1 MKLTPIRKLSPFGA
15 MPATHSGSPRGIRT
29 VLLKGAA
36 VFAGI
41 LLLAVSVTR
50 PAQHGAFQWPD
61 ASHYWR
67 ILVNVNQYIE
77 SRPPAWFAQ
86 DKVVTDLDVINVSP
100 MSHEAAEHYAKV
112 RKLLESRHIAV
123 GTYISGTTVEPEA
136 MQTTYP
142 LVAVPIE
149 QMPANAKYV
158 GSWPGHAERR
168 IIDVTDPETRHAFQA
183 GITQLWQQSPAPIR
197 FVDNAAIHPAVE
209 RKQPWQAYCENMEEI
224 RKIAESQN
232 SRVIFNIAMHVGL
245 MSDDDTRRLI
255 QAIGPDNG
263 IALEMPWHASIQKS
277 PEATAKAVARYRQL
291 LDSGLVV
298 IMLPVNID
306 ANVLSDWIRTWRKPG
321 DHLYISAI
329 FWKPPDLSAYTGQ

>member
-1 MKLTPIRKLSPFGA
+1 MKSRSSFGVIRAKSSSSCHRNCK
-15 MPATHSGSPRGIRT
+15 T
-29 VLLKGAA
+29 LLKSVAMSVG
-36 VFAGI
+36 VF
-41 LLLAVSVTR
+41 LLAVPVTR

-61 ASHYWR
+61 SSHYWR

-86 DKVVTDLDVINVSP
+86 DKVVTDLNVINVSP
-100 MSHEAAEHYAKV
+100 ASHEAAEHYAKV

-136 MQTTYP
+136 VQTTYP

-168 IIDVTDPETRHAFQA
+168 IIDVTDPDTRHAFQA
-183 GITQLWQQSPAPIR
+183 GLTQLWQQSPAPIR

-209 RKQPWQAYCENMEEI
+209 RKQPWQAYCDNIEEI

-232 SRVIFNIAMHVGL
+232 SRAIFNIAMHVGL
-245 MSDDDTRRLI
+245 MSDDETQRLI
-255 QAIGPDNG
+255 RAVGPDNG

-329 FWKPPDLSAYTGQ
+329 FWKPPDLSAYSGQ

>member
-1 MKLTPIRKLSPFGA
+1 
-15 MPATHSGSPRGIRT
+15 
-29 VLLKGAA
+29 
-36 VFAGI
+36 
-41 LLLAVSVTR
+41 
-50 PAQHGAFQWPD
+50 
-61 ASHYWR
+61 
-67 ILVNVNQYIE
+67 
-77 SRPPAWFAQ
+77 
-86 DKVVTDLDVINVSP
+86 
-100 MSHEAAEHYAKV
+100 
-112 RKLLESRHIAV
+112 
-123 GTYISGTTVEPEA
+123 
-136 MQTTYP
+136 MQTSYP

-168 IIDVTDPETRHAFQA
+168 IIDVTDPDTRHAFQA
-183 GITQLWQQSPAPIR
+183 GLTQLWQQSPAPIR

-209 RKQPWQAYCENMEEI
+209 RKQPWSAYCDNIEEI

-263 IALEMPWHASIQKS
+263 IALEMPWHPSIQKS

-291 LDSGLVV
+291 LDAGLVV
-298 IMLPVNID
+298 IMLPVKID
-306 ANVLSDWIRTWRKPG
+306 ANVLGEWIRTWRKPS

-329 FWKPPDLSAYTGQ
+329 FWKPPDFSAYTGQ

>member
-1 MKLTPIRKLSPFGA
+1 MAFASRALTKTEIAYSQIEKEQLAIVFAMERFHTYVYGRKCTVITDHKPLIAIRKKPLN
-15 MPATHSGSPRGIRT
+15 
-29 VLLKGAA
+29 AA
-36 VFAGI
+36 
-41 LLLAVSVTR
+41 
-50 PAQHGAFQWPD
+50 
-61 ASHYWR
+61 
-67 ILVNVNQYIE
+67 
-77 SRPPAWFAQ
+77 
-86 DKVVTDLDVINVSP
+86 
-100 MSHEAAEHYAKV
+100 
-112 RKLLESRHIAV
+112 
-123 GTYISGTTVEPEA
+123 
-136 MQTTYP
+136 
-142 LVAVPIE
+142 
-149 QMPANAKYV
+149 
-158 GSWPGHAERR
+158 
-168 IIDVTDPETRHAFQA
+168 
-183 GITQLWQQSPAPIR
+183 SPAPIR

-209 RKQPWQAYCENMEEI
+209 RKQPWQAYCQNMEGI
-224 RKIAESQN
+224 RKIAEAQN

>member
-1 MKLTPIRKLSPFGA
+1 MRFPFTTNKSQFGA
-15 MPATHSGSPRGIRT
+15 MRAIRSGLPGGTSTRLPKSVAIC
-29 VLLKGAA
+29 
-36 VFAGI
+36 AGI
-41 LLLAVSVTR
+41 LLLVVSVAR

-61 ASHYWR
+61 SSHYWR

-77 SRPPAWFAQ
+77 SRPPSWFAQ

-100 MSHEAAEHYAKV
+100 TSREAAEHYAKI

-183 GITQLWQQSPAPIR
+183 GIAQLWQQSPAPIR

-209 RKQPWQAYCENMEEI
+209 RKQPWSAYCENIEEI

-245 MSDDDTRRLI
+245 MSDDETRRLI
-255 QAIGPDNG
+255 DAVGPDNG
-263 IALEMPWHASIQKS
+263 IALEMPWHPSIQKS
-277 PEATAKAVARYRQL
+277 PEATAKAVDRYRQL

-306 ANVLSDWIRTWRKPG
+306 ANVLADWIRTWRKPS
-321 DHLYISAI
+321 DHLFISAI
-329 FWKPPDLSAYTGQ
+329 FWKPPDLSAYTGK